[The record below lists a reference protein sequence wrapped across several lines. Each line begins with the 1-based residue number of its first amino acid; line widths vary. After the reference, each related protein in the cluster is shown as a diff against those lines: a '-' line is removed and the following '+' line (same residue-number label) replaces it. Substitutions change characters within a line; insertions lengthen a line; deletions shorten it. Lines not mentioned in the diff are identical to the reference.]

1 MNEVVIPLK
10 IQGIAQM
17 KAELREL
24 KGAIASATDPAQMTA
39 LAQQAGVLSDKI
51 KDANE
56 AVSVFASGS
65 KFEQVSNGLGGIK
78 DSLMSLDFEEAAEKS
93 KTFAT
98 ALGGINKTDIT
109 KSMKGIVDMTKT
121 LTGAFFKLGLTIL
134 MNPIFLIVAAVIAI
148 IAVIA
153 LVLKSF
159 GVLDDVIN
167 AMMMPINMLIAGFKA
182 LTDWLGLTAFA
193 AEDNAAKTLAANEKV
208 TESSKDRAASMT
220 ADLGREI
227 AEAKAA
233 GKDTT
238 KLEEEKS
245 NVQIKEADK
254 RRGTA
259 YKALAAQRKL
269 GEDADQETIKKLK
282 KQIKEENELIKQ
294 GYSDKKVAKL
304 NDIKADSDAEDKKQA
319 DAAAKQK
326 AANEKYAAADKA
338 SMQQIA
344 EARKIV
350 TDSAKTAQQIELD
363 DLAAGYAIKIATAT
377 KFKNDTT
384 ALIEAQKIQEAAI
397 TKKYDD
403 EAKAKKAEND
413 AKAAAFRLDEAKSL
427 ADRLAKLDDTIGLTA
442 DEAANVRRIKE
453 RKAQKEYYD
462 LLLGDAIA
470 GKQSQAVLDQ
480 IEIEQMN
487 ALNDIE
493 IKYSDEK
500 KTRDK
505 SVSDNA
511 IAEDKRVYD
520 AKIANAQKDFEFAGK
535 TLGAIEGIS
544 NLVMDSKLK
553 KVEKGSK
560 EEEKLLRKQFK
571 LNKAMQL
578 AGAVIDAGKAI
589 TASLASSPIAI
600 GPVPNPAGIASLA
613 FAAITSATNIAK
625 IAGTQF
631 TSSSA
636 PSADTPG
643 NIGGGASTT
652 AVAPAAGPQLF
663 GQANTGSQV
672 NAGGGSNNITVT
684 AVVSETEIT
693 SSQNTISNIQQNS
706 VL

>member
-24 KGAIASATDPAQMTA
+24 KGSIANATDPAQMTA
-39 LAQQAGVLSDKI
+39 LAQKAGELTDKI

-56 AVSVFASGS
+56 AVAVFASGS

-109 KSMKGIVDMTKT
+109 KSMKGMVDMTKT
-121 LTGAFFKLGLTIL
+121 LSGAFLKLGMTIL
-134 MNPIFLIVAAVIAI
+134 MNPIFLIVAAVVAI

-159 GVLDDVIN
+159 GVLDDVMK

-208 TESSKDRAASMT
+208 TESSKERTALVT

-269 GEDADQETIKKLK
+269 GEDADKETIKKLK
-282 KQIKEENELIKQ
+282 KQIIEENEIIKQ
-294 GYSDKKVAKL
+294 GYSDKKIAKL
-304 NDIKADSDAEDKKQA
+304 NDIKAD
-319 DAAAKQK
+319 
-326 AANEKYAAADKA
+326 AAADATAAKEAAARAKQYASDRLNARREIRKQEIGLAGSDMEQERLTIINDHKVKLEDIKNNAALTKA
-338 SMQQIA
+338 EKIRLQELEDQLFEQKKIEFTAKQTAIDKENKAKKKEADAKAITDAIAAEDFRYNEIQRLTTSAAEYEKLQAQQA
-344 EARKIV
+344 FE
-350 TDSAKTAQQIELD
+350 TKTAGLKENDELYLLYKKEYQKKLD
-363 DLAAGYAIKIATAT
+363 DIDTAAVEKV
-377 KFKNDTT
+377 KS
-384 ALIEAQKIQEAAI
+384 
-397 TKKYDD
+397 D
-403 EAKAKKAEND
+403 EAKKRAEQF
-413 AKAAAFRLDEAKSL
+413 A
-427 ADRLAKLDDTIGLTA
+427 TI
-442 DEAANVRRIKE
+442 
-453 RKAQKEYYD
+453 QK
-462 LLLGDAIA
+462 G
-470 GKQSQAVLDQ
+470 
-480 IEIEQMN
+480 
-487 ALNDIE
+487 
-493 IKYSDEK
+493 
-500 KTRDK
+500 
-505 SVSDNA
+505 
-511 IAEDKRVYD
+511 
-520 AKIANAQKDFEFAGK
+520 FEFAQK
-535 TLGAIEGIS
+535 TLGAIEGITS
-544 NLVMDSKLK
+544 LAQANKLK
-553 KVEKGSK
+553 GIEKGSK
-560 EEEKLLRKQFK
+560 EEEKILRQQFK
-571 LNKAMQL
+571 INKSMQL
-578 AGAVIDAGKAI
+578 AGAIIDAGKAI

-613 FAAITSATNIAK
+613 FASITAATNIAK
-625 IAGTQF
+625 IASTQF
-631 TSSSA
+631 TSTA
-636 PSADTPG
+636 GPSADTPP
-643 NIGGGASTT
+643 STT
-652 AVAPAAGPQLF
+652 AVAPTAGPSLF

-672 NAGGGSNNITVT
+672 TAGDGSNNITVT
-684 AVVSETEIT
+684 AIVSETEIT
-693 SSQNTISNIQQNS
+693 ASQNHINNIQQNS

>member
-24 KGAIASATDPAQMTA
+24 KGSIASATDPAQMTA
-39 LAQQAGVLSDKI
+39 LAQQAGVLSDRI

-56 AVSVFASGS
+56 AVAVFASGS

-98 ALGGINKTDIT
+98 ALGTINKADIA

-121 LTGAFFKLGLTIL
+121 LTGAFLKLGITIL
-134 MNPIFLIVAAVIAI
+134 MNPIFLIVAAVVAI

-167 AMMMPINMLIAGFKA
+167 AMMMPINALIAGFKA

-208 TESSKDRAASMT
+208 TASSNERTARIT

-233 GKDTT
+233 GEDTI

-282 KQIKEENELIKQ
+282 KQIREENEIIKQ

-304 NDIKADSDAEDKKQA
+304 NDIKADAAA
-319 DAAAKQK
+319 DAAAAKEAAARAKQYASDRLNARRDIRKQEIELSGSDMEQERLTIINDHKVKLEDIKNNAALTKAEKIRLQDLENKLFEEKKREFTAKQK
-326 AANEKYAAADKA
+326 A
-338 SMQQIA
+338 I
-344 EARKIV
+344 
-350 TDSAKTAQQIELD
+350 D
-363 DLAAGYAIKIATAT
+363 DDI
-377 KFKNDTT
+377 
-384 ALIEAQKIQEAAI
+384 
-397 TKKYDD
+397 
-403 EAKAKKAEND
+403 KAKKKEAD
-413 AKAAAFRLDEAKSL
+413 AKAIIDAIALEDAKYLDLVRLRDGQAEADKLQAQQEFDKKTEGLKSNDELYLLYLKEYQNKIKKINQ
-427 ADRLAKLDDTIGLTA
+427 DTA
-442 DEAANVRRIKE
+442 DANIAIDNKAHAEKMQNIEAGLKL
-453 RKAQKEYYD
+453 AQTA
-462 LLLGDAIA
+462 GDAIA
-470 GKQSQAVLDQ
+470 FMADTNISAQL
-480 IEIEQMN
+480 
-487 ALNDIE
+487 
-493 IKYSDEK
+493 
-500 KTRDK
+500 
-505 SVSDNA
+505 
-511 IAEDKRVYD
+511 KRV
-520 AKIANAQKDFEFAGK
+520 K
-535 TLGAIEGIS
+535 
-544 NLVMDSKLK
+544 
-553 KVEKGSK
+553 KGSK
-560 EEEKLLRKQFK
+560 EEEALLKKQFEQ
-571 LNKAMQL
+571 NKKAQL
-578 AGAVIDAGKAI
+578 AAAFINAAQAQVSILAQYPKFDGGFAMVAAMAG
-589 TASLASSPIAI
+589 
-600 GPVPNPAGIASLA
+600 
-613 FAAITSATNIAK
+613 AAITSAMTIAK
-625 IAGTQF
+625 ISS
-631 TSSSA
+631 TSLS
-636 PSADTPG
+636 
-643 NIGGGASTT
+643 GGGSNPDSPDSSLTATT

-663 GQANTGSQV
+663 GQANTGSQI
-672 NAGGGSNNITVT
+672 NAGGNSNQNITVT
-684 AVVSETEIT
+684 AVVSETEMTATQHFI
-693 SSQNTISNIQQNS
+693 NNIQQNS

>member
-39 LAQQAGVLSDKI
+39 LAQQAGVLSDRI
-51 KDANE
+51 KDAND
-56 AVSVFASGS
+56 AVNVFASGS

-98 ALGGINKTDIT
+98 ALGMVNKADIA

-134 MNPIFLIVAAVIAI
+134 MNPIFLIVAAVVAI

-167 AMMMPINMLIAGFKA
+167 AMMMPINALIAGFKA

-193 AEDNAAKTLAANEKV
+193 AEDNAARTLAANEKV
-208 TESSKDRAASMT
+208 TESSKERTASMT

-233 GKDTT
+233 GLDTT

-254 RRGTA
+254 RKQSA
-259 YKALAAQRKL
+259 KKALDGQKKL
-269 GEDADQETIKKLK
+269 GDDADQETIKKLK
-282 KQIKEENELIKQ
+282 KQIREENEIIKQ
-294 GYSDKKVAKL
+294 GYSDKRVAKL
-304 NDIKADSDAEDKKQA
+304 TDIKEDEEDAKK
-319 DAAAKQK
+319 AAEKQK
-326 AANEKYAAADKA
+326 AANDKYIAADKA
-338 SMQQIA
+338 SMEQIA

-350 TDSAKTAQQIELD
+350 TDSAKTAQQVELD
-363 DLAAGYAIKIATAT
+363 DLAASYATKIATAT
-377 KFKNDTT
+377 KYKNDTT
-384 ALIEAQKIQEAAI
+384 ALLEAQKIQEAAI
-397 TKKYDD
+397 NKKYSDATQAIED
-403 EAKAKKAEND
+403 EKKAKKKEAD
-413 AKAAAFRLDEAKSL
+413 AKTIADTIALEDARYLEIQRLSTSAAEFEKLQLQQAFEAKTAKL
-427 ADRLAKLDDTIGLTA
+427 KEDDELYLLYKAEYQKKLDDIDTATVEKVKA
-442 DEAANVRRIKE
+442 DEATKRAEQFATI
-453 RKAQKEYYD
+453 QK
-462 LLLGDAIA
+462 G
-470 GKQSQAVLDQ
+470 
-480 IEIEQMN
+480 
-487 ALNDIE
+487 
-493 IKYSDEK
+493 
-500 KTRDK
+500 
-505 SVSDNA
+505 
-511 IAEDKRVYD
+511 
-520 AKIANAQKDFEFAGK
+520 FEFAEK
-535 TLGAIEGIS
+535 TLGAIEGIT
-544 NLVMDSKLK
+544 NLVQANKLK
-553 KVEKGSK
+553 GVQKGSK
-560 EEEKLLRKQFK
+560 EEEKIMRKQFN

-613 FAAITSATNIAK
+613 FATITSATNIAK
-625 IAGTQF
+625 IAATQF

-643 NIGGGASTT
+643 NIGGGDASTT
-652 AVAPAAGPQLF
+652 AVAPTAGPQLF

-672 NAGGGSNNITVT
+672 NAGGGTNNITVT
-684 AVVSETEIT
+684 AIVSETEIT
-693 SSQNTISNIQQNS
+693 SSQNHINNIQQNS

>member
-39 LAQQAGVLSDKI
+39 LAQQAGVLSDRI
-51 KDANE
+51 KDAND
-56 AVSVFASGS
+56 AVNVFASGS

-98 ALGGINKTDIT
+98 ALGMVNKADIA

-134 MNPIFLIVAAVIAI
+134 MNPIFLIVAAVVAI

-167 AMMMPINMLIAGFKA
+167 AMMMPINALIAGFKA

-193 AEDNAAKTLAANEKV
+193 AEDNAARTLAANEKV
-208 TESSKDRAASMT
+208 TESSKERTASMT

-233 GKDTT
+233 GLDTT

-282 KQIKEENELIKQ
+282 KQIIEENEIIKQ
-294 GYSDKKVAKL
+294 GYSDKKIAKL
-304 NDIKADSDAEDKKQA
+304 TNIKEDEEDAKK
-319 DAAAKQK
+319 AAEKQK
-326 AANEKYAAADKA
+326 AANDKYIAADKA
-338 SMQQIA
+338 SMEQIA

-350 TDSAKTAQQIELD
+350 TDSAKTAQQVELD
-363 DLAAGYAIKIATAT
+363 DLAAAYAVKIATAT
-377 KFKNDTT
+377 KYKNDTT
-384 ALIEAQKIQEAAI
+384 ALLEAQKIQEAAI
-397 TKKYDD
+397 NKKYSDATQAIED
-403 EAKAKKAEND
+403 EKKAKKKEAD
-413 AKAAAFRLDEAKSL
+413 AKTIADTIALEDARYLEIQRLSTSAAEFEKLQLQQAFEAKTAKL
-427 ADRLAKLDDTIGLTA
+427 KEDDELYLLYKAEFQKKLDDIDTATVEKVKA
-442 DEAANVRRIKE
+442 DEATKRAEQFATI
-453 RKAQKEYYD
+453 QK
-462 LLLGDAIA
+462 G
-470 GKQSQAVLDQ
+470 
-480 IEIEQMN
+480 
-487 ALNDIE
+487 
-493 IKYSDEK
+493 
-500 KTRDK
+500 
-505 SVSDNA
+505 
-511 IAEDKRVYD
+511 
-520 AKIANAQKDFEFAGK
+520 FEFAEK
-535 TLGAIEGIS
+535 TLGAIEGITS
-544 NLVMDSKLK
+544 LAQANKLK
-553 KVEKGSK
+553 GVQKGSK
-560 EEEKLLRKQFK
+560 EEEKIMRKQFN

-613 FAAITSATNIAK
+613 FATITSATNIAK
-625 IAGTQF
+625 IAATQF

-643 NIGGGASTT
+643 NIGGGGASTT
-652 AVAPAAGPQLF
+652 AVAPTAGPQLF

-672 NAGGGSNNITVT
+672 NAGGSTNNITVT
-684 AVVSETEIT
+684 AIVSETEIT
-693 SSQNTISNIQQNS
+693 SSQNHINNIQNNS

>member
-24 KGAIASATDPAQMTA
+24 KGSIASATDPAQMTA
-39 LAQQAGVLSDKI
+39 LAQQAGVLSDRI

-98 ALGGINKTDIT
+98 ALGGIGKADIGKAIGGIT
-109 KSMKGIVDMTKT
+109 SMIGT
-121 LTGAFFKLGLTIL
+121 LSKAFIKLAITIL
-134 MNPIFLIVAAVIAI
+134 MNPIFLIAAAVIAI
-148 IAVIA
+148 IAVVV

-159 GVLDDVIN
+159 GVLDDILN
-167 AMMMPINMLIAGFKA
+167 AMMMPINLLIAGFKA

-193 AEDNAAKTLAANEKV
+193 AQDNAAKTLEANEKV
-208 TESSKDRAASMT
+208 TESSKERTASMT

-245 NVQIKEADK
+245 NVQIKGAD
-254 RRGTA
+254 RRRDSA

-282 KQIKEENELIKQ
+282 KQIREENELIKQ
-294 GYSDKKVAKL
+294 GYSDKRVAKL
-304 NDIKADSDAEDKKQA
+304 TDIKADSDAEDKKQSE
-319 DAAAKQK
+319 AAAKQK

-363 DLAAGYAIKIATAT
+363 DLKAAYAIKIAEAN
-377 KFKNDTT
+377 KYKNDTT
-384 ALIEAQKIQEAAI
+384 ALLDAQKIQETAI
-397 TKKYDD
+397 IAKYKAEDD
-403 EAKAKKAEND
+403 AKKADDD
-413 AKAAAFRLDEAKSL
+413 AKKKEANAKTIADTIAAEDARYLEIQRLSTSAAEFEKLQLQQAFEAKT
-427 ADRLAKLDDTIGLTA
+427 AKLKEDDELYLLYKAEFQTKLDAIDTEALEKTKA
-442 DEAANVRRIKE
+442 LEAAKRAEQFATI
-453 RKAQKEYYD
+453 QK
-462 LLLGDAIA
+462 G
-470 GKQSQAVLDQ
+470 
-480 IEIEQMN
+480 
-487 ALNDIE
+487 
-493 IKYSDEK
+493 
-500 KTRDK
+500 
-505 SVSDNA
+505 
-511 IAEDKRVYD
+511 
-520 AKIANAQKDFEFAGK
+520 FEFAKQG
-535 TLGAIEGIS
+535 LSAIEGITS
-544 NLVMDSKLK
+544 LVEANKLK
-553 KVEKGSK
+553 GVEKGSK
-560 EEEKLLRKQFK
+560 EEEKIMRKQFK
-571 LNKAMQL
+571 INKAMQL

-589 TASLASSPIAI
+589 TASLASAPIAI
-600 GPVPNPAGIASLA
+600 GVVPNPAGIASLA

-625 IAGTQF
+625 IAATQF

-643 NIGGGASTT
+643 NIGGGGESTT
-652 AVAPAAGPQLF
+652 AVAPAAAPQLF

-672 NAGGGSNNITVT
+672 NAGGGTPNNITVT
-684 AVVSETEIT
+684 AIVSETEIT
-693 SSQNTISNIQQNS
+693 ASQNNISNIQQNS

>member
-24 KGAIASATDPAQMTA
+24 KGSIANATDPAQMTA
-39 LAQQAGVLSDKI
+39 LAQKAGELTDKI

-56 AVSVFASGS
+56 AVKVFATGS

-78 DSLMSLDFEEAAEKS
+78 DSLMSLDFAEAAEKS

-98 ALGGINKTDIT
+98 ALGTINKADIA
-109 KSMKGIVDMTKT
+109 KSIGGITSTIGT
-121 LTGAFFKLGLTIL
+121 LSKAFIKLGMTIL
-134 MNPIFLIVAAVIAI
+134 MNPIFLIVAAVVAI

-167 AMMMPINMLIAGFKA
+167 AMMMPINALIAGFKA

-208 TESSKDRAASMT
+208 TESSKERTASVT

-282 KQIKEENELIKQ
+282 KQIIEENEIIKQ
-294 GYSDKKVAKL
+294 GYSDKKIAKL
-304 NDIKADSDAEDKKQA
+304 NDIKADATA
-319 DAAAKQK
+319 DATAAK
-326 AANEKYAAADKA
+326 EAAARAKQYA
-338 SMQQIA
+338 SDRLN
-344 EARKIV
+344 ARREIRK
-350 TDSAKTAQQIELD
+350 QEIELSGSD
-363 DLAAGYAIKIATAT
+363 MEQERLTIINDHKVKLEDIKNNAALTKAEKIRLQELENQLFEEKKKEFTAKQTAIDKE
-377 KFKNDTT
+377 NN
-384 ALIEAQKIQEAAI
+384 
-397 TKKYDD
+397 
-403 EAKAKKAEND
+403 AKKKEAD
-413 AKAAAFRLDEAKSL
+413 AKAITDAIALEDARYLEIQRLSTSAAEFEKLQLQQAFDEKTAKL
-427 ADRLAKLDDTIGLTA
+427 KEDDELYLLYKAEYQKKLDDIDTAAVEKVKA
-442 DEAANVRRIKE
+442 DEATKRA
-453 RKAQKEYYD
+453 
-462 LLLGDAIA
+462 
-470 GKQSQAVLDQ
+470 
-480 IEIEQMN
+480 EQF
-487 ALNDIE
+487 ATIQE
-493 IKYSDEK
+493 G
-500 KTRDK
+500 
-505 SVSDNA
+505 
-511 IAEDKRVYD
+511 
-520 AKIANAQKDFEFAGK
+520 FEFAEK
-535 TLGAIEGIS
+535 TLGAIEGITS
-544 NLVMDSKLK
+544 LAQANKLK
-553 KVEKGSK
+553 GVQKGSK
-560 EEEKLLRKQFK
+560 EEEKIMRKQFK

-589 TASLASSPIAI
+589 TASLASAPIAI
-600 GPVPNPAGIASLA
+600 GPIPNPAGIASLA
-613 FAAITSATNIAK
+613 FATITSATNIAK
-625 IAGTQF
+625 IAATQF

-643 NIGGGASTT
+643 NIGGGGESTT

-672 NAGGGSNNITVT
+672 NAGGSTNNITVT
-684 AVVSETEIT
+684 AIVSETEIT
-693 SSQNTISNIQQNS
+693 SSQNHINNIQNNS

>member
-39 LAQQAGVLSDKI
+39 LAQQAGVLSDRI
-51 KDANE
+51 KDAND
-56 AVSVFASGS
+56 AVNVFASGS

-98 ALGGINKTDIT
+98 ALGMVNKADIA

-134 MNPIFLIVAAVIAI
+134 MNPIFLIVAAVVAI

-167 AMMMPINMLIAGFKA
+167 AMMMPINALIAGFKA

-193 AEDNAAKTLAANEKV
+193 AEDNAARTLAANEKV
-208 TESSKDRAASMT
+208 TESSKERTASMT

-233 GKDTT
+233 GLDTT

-254 RRGTA
+254 RKQSA
-259 YKALAAQRKL
+259 KKALDGQKKL
-269 GEDADQETIKKLK
+269 GDDADQETIKKLK
-282 KQIKEENELIKQ
+282 KQIREENEIIKQ
-294 GYSDKKVAKL
+294 GYSDKTIAKL
-304 NDIKADSDAEDKKQA
+304 NDIKADEEAAKKAAE
-319 DAAAKQK
+319 KQK
-326 AANEKYAAADKA
+326 AANDKYIAADKA
-338 SMQQIA
+338 SMEQIA

-350 TDSAKTAQQIELD
+350 TDSAKSAQQVELD
-363 DLAAGYAIKIATAT
+363 DLAAAYAVKIATAT
-377 KFKNDTT
+377 KYKNDTT
-384 ALIEAQKIQEAAI
+384 ALLEAQKIQEAAI
-397 TKKYDD
+397 NKKYSDATQAIED
-403 EAKAKKAEND
+403 EKKAKKKEAD
-413 AKAAAFRLDEAKSL
+413 AKTIADTIALEDARYLEIQRLSTSAAEFEKLQLQQAFEAKTAKL
-427 ADRLAKLDDTIGLTA
+427 KEDDELYLLYKAEYQKKLDDIDTAAVEKVKA
-442 DEAANVRRIKE
+442 DEATKRAEQFATI
-453 RKAQKEYYD
+453 QK
-462 LLLGDAIA
+462 G
-470 GKQSQAVLDQ
+470 
-480 IEIEQMN
+480 
-487 ALNDIE
+487 
-493 IKYSDEK
+493 
-500 KTRDK
+500 
-505 SVSDNA
+505 
-511 IAEDKRVYD
+511 
-520 AKIANAQKDFEFAGK
+520 FEFAEK
-535 TLGAIEGIS
+535 TLGAIEGITS
-544 NLVMDSKLK
+544 LAQANKLK
-553 KVEKGSK
+553 GVEKGSK
-560 EEEKLLRKQFK
+560 EEEKIMRKQFK
-571 LNKAMQL
+571 MNKAMQL

-613 FAAITSATNIAK
+613 FATITSATNIAK
-625 IAGTQF
+625 IAATQF

-643 NIGGGASTT
+643 NIGGGGASTT
-652 AVAPAAGPQLF
+652 AVAPTAGPQLF

-672 NAGGGSNNITVT
+672 NAGGSTNNITVT
-684 AVVSETEIT
+684 AIVSETEIT
-693 SSQNTISNIQQNS
+693 SSQNHINNIQNNS

>member
-10 IQGIAQM
+10 LSGVAAL
-17 KAELREL
+17 KAELKDL
-24 KGAIASATDPAQMTA
+24 KNALANATDPAQMTA
-39 LAQQAGVLSDKI
+39 LAQKAGEVADQL
-51 KDANE
+51 KDVNE
-56 AVSVFASGS
+56 QINTFATGS
-65 KFEQVSNGLGGIK
+65 KFEQVSNSFANIK
-78 DSLMSLDFEEAAEKS
+78 GDLMSLDFEGAAEKS

-98 ALGGINKTDIT
+98 ALGSINKADIA

-121 LTGAFFKLGLTIL
+121 LTGAFLKLGLTIL
-134 MNPIFLIVAAVIAI
+134 MNPIFLIVAAVVAI

-167 AMMMPINMLIAGFKA
+167 AMMMPINALIAGFKA

-193 AEDNAAKTLAANEKV
+193 AEDNAARTLAANEKV
-208 TESSKDRAASMT
+208 TESSKERTASMT

-233 GKDTT
+233 GLDTT

-294 GYSDKKVAKL
+294 GYSDKRVAKL
-304 NDIKADSDAEDKKQA
+304 TDIKADSDAEDKKQSE
-319 DAAAKQK
+319 AAAKQK

-363 DLAAGYAIKIATAT
+363 DLKAAYAIKIAEAN
-377 KFKNDTT
+377 KYKNDTT
-384 ALIEAQKIQEAAI
+384 ALVEAQKIQEKAI
-397 TKKYDD
+397 TDKYKAEDD
-403 EAKAKKAEND
+403 AKKADDD
-413 AKAAAFRLDEAKSL
+413 AKKKEANAKTIADTIAAEDARYLEIQRLSTSAAEFEKLQLQQAFEAKT
-427 ADRLAKLDDTIGLTA
+427 AKLKEDDELYLLYKAEFQTKLDAIDTEALEKTKA
-442 DEAANVRRIKE
+442 LEAAKRAEQFATI
-453 RKAQKEYYD
+453 QK
-462 LLLGDAIA
+462 GF
-470 GKQSQAVLDQ
+470 
-480 IEIEQMN
+480 
-487 ALNDIE
+487 
-493 IKYSDEK
+493 
-500 KTRDK
+500 
-505 SVSDNA
+505 DNA
-511 IAEDKRVYD
+511 K
-520 AKIANAQKDFEFAGK
+520 QG
-535 TLGAIEGIS
+535 LSAIEGITS
-544 NLVMDSKLK
+544 LVQANKLK
-553 KVEKGSK
+553 GVEKGSK
-560 EEEKLLRKQFK
+560 EEEKIMRKQFK
-571 LNKAMQL
+571 INKAMQL

-589 TASLASSPIAI
+589 TASLASAPIAI
-600 GPVPNPAGIASLA
+600 GPIPNPAGIASLA
-613 FAAITSATNIAK
+613 FATITSATNIAK
-625 IAGTQF
+625 IAATQF

-643 NIGGGASTT
+643 NIGGGGESTT

-672 NAGGGSNNITVT
+672 NAGGGTPNNITVT
-684 AVVSETEIT
+684 AIVSETEIT
-693 SSQNTISNIQQNS
+693 ASQNNISNIQQNS

>member
-24 KGAIASATDPAQMTA
+24 KGSIASATDPAQMAA

-56 AVSVFASGS
+56 AVAVFASGS

-109 KSMKGIVDMTKT
+109 KSMKGMVDMTKT
-121 LTGAFFKLGLTIL
+121 LSGAFLKLGMTIL
-134 MNPIFLIVAAVIAI
+134 MNPIFLIVAAVVAI

-159 GVLDDVIN
+159 GVLDDVIK
-167 AMMMPINMLIAGFKA
+167 ALMAPINALIQGFKD
-182 LTDWLGLTAFA
+182 LTDWLGLTTYA
-193 AEDNAAKTLAANEKV
+193 AEDNAAKTVAANEKV
-208 TESSKDRAASMT
+208 TASSNERTARLT

-245 NVQIKEADK
+245 NVQIKGADK
-254 RRGTA
+254 RRDSA

-282 KQIKEENELIKQ
+282 KQITEETELIKQ

-304 NDIKADSDAEDKKQA
+304 TDIAEAEADAEKAAEKAKAQA
-319 DAAAKQK
+319 DKWR
-326 AANEKYAAADKA
+326 AADKA
-338 SMQQIA
+338 S
-344 EARKIV
+344 EADV
-350 TDSAKTAQQIELD
+350 TAAAKVISDSKKTAQQIELD
-363 DLAAGYAIKIATAT
+363 DLAAAYAIKIATAV
-377 KFKNDTT
+377 KYKNDTT

-397 TKKYDD
+397 IKKYDD

-427 ADRLAKLDDTIGLTA
+427 AERLAKLDDTIGLTA
-442 DEAANVRRIKE
+442 DEAADVRRKKE
-453 RKAQKEYYD
+453 REAQKEYYD

-470 GKQSQAVLDQ
+470 GKQSEAVLDQ
-480 IEIEQMN
+480 IEIERLN
-487 ALNDIE
+487 VLNDIE

-500 KTRDK
+500 KARAK
-505 SVSDNA
+505 AVSDKE
-511 IAEDKRVYD
+511 IEEDKKAYD
-520 AKIANAQKDFEFAGK
+520 AKIANAQKDFEFASK
-535 TLGAIEGIS
+535 TLGAIEGIT
-544 NLVMDSKLK
+544 NLVQANKLK
-553 KVEKGSK
+553 GIEKGSK
-560 EEEKLLRKQFK
+560 EEEKILRQQFK
-571 LNKAMQL
+571 INKSMQL
-578 AGAVIDAGKAI
+578 AGAIIDAGKAI
-589 TASLASSPIAI
+589 TASLAAAPIAI
-600 GPVPNPAGIASLA
+600 GPIPNPAGIASLA

-625 IAGTQF
+625 IASTQF
-631 TSSSA
+631 TSSTT
-636 PSADTPG
+636 PSTDTPPP
-643 NIGGGASTT
+643 STT
-652 AVAPAAGPQLF
+652 AVAPVSGPNLF

-672 NAGGGSNNITVT
+672 NAEGGSNNITVT

-693 SSQNTISNIQQNS
+693 ASQNHINNIQNNS

>member
-24 KGAIASATDPAQMTA
+24 KGSIANATDPAQMTA
-39 LAQQAGVLSDKI
+39 LAQKAGELTDKI

-56 AVSVFASGS
+56 AVKVFATGS

-78 DSLMSLDFEEAAEKS
+78 DSLMSLDFAEAAEKS

-98 ALGGINKTDIT
+98 ALGTINKADIA

-121 LTGAFFKLGLTIL
+121 LTGAFLKLGMTIL
-134 MNPIFLIVAAVIAI
+134 MNPIFLIVAAVVAI

-167 AMMMPINMLIAGFKA
+167 AMMMPINALIAGFKA

-208 TESSKDRAASMT
+208 TESSKERTASMT

-233 GKDTT
+233 GLDTT

-254 RRGTA
+254 RKQSA
-259 YKALAAQRKL
+259 KKALDGQKKL
-269 GEDADQETIKKLK
+269 GDDADQETIKKLK
-282 KQIKEENELIKQ
+282 KQIREENEIIKQ

-304 NDIKADSDAEDKKQA
+304 TNIKEDEEDAKK
-319 DAAAKQK
+319 AAEKQK
-326 AANEKYAAADKA
+326 AANDKYIAADKA
-338 SMQQIA
+338 SMEQIA

-350 TDSAKTAQQIELD
+350 TDSAKTAQQVELD
-363 DLAAGYAIKIATAT
+363 DLAAAYAVKIATAT
-377 KFKNDTT
+377 KYKNDTT
-384 ALIEAQKIQEAAI
+384 ALLEAQKIQEAAI
-397 TKKYDD
+397 NKKYSDATQAIED
-403 EAKAKKAEND
+403 EKKAKKKEAD
-413 AKAAAFRLDEAKSL
+413 AKTIADTIALEDARYLEIQRLSTSAAEFEKLQLQQAFEAKTAKL
-427 ADRLAKLDDTIGLTA
+427 KEDDELYLLYKAEYQKKLDDIDTAAVEKVKANEATKRAEQFATI
-442 DEAANVRRIKE
+442 
-453 RKAQKEYYD
+453 QK
-462 LLLGDAIA
+462 G
-470 GKQSQAVLDQ
+470 
-480 IEIEQMN
+480 
-487 ALNDIE
+487 
-493 IKYSDEK
+493 
-500 KTRDK
+500 
-505 SVSDNA
+505 
-511 IAEDKRVYD
+511 
-520 AKIANAQKDFEFAGK
+520 FEFAEK
-535 TLGAIEGIS
+535 TLGAIEGITS
-544 NLVMDSKLK
+544 LAQANKLK
-553 KVEKGSK
+553 GVQKGSK
-560 EEEKLLRKQFK
+560 EEEKIMRKQFN

-613 FAAITSATNIAK
+613 FATITSATNIAK
-625 IAGTQF
+625 IAATQF

-643 NIGGGASTT
+643 NIGGGGASTT
-652 AVAPAAGPQLF
+652 AVAPTAGPQLF

-672 NAGGGSNNITVT
+672 NAGGGTNNITVT
-684 AVVSETEIT
+684 AIVSETEIT
-693 SSQNTISNIQQNS
+693 SSQNHINNIQNNS